1 MGSNPASH
9 SLPALMNRLS
19 KVVWF
24 EGMYLGPHHFQAQRQ
39 SFEDLVHFCS
49 SNLWFE
55 PFGLIAY
62 RLDAEAL
69 RNGAVAL
76 VHARGI
82 FPDGLVFHMP
92 DNDSLPPARK
102 IEESFPPTRESLR
115 VMLAIP
121 QHRDDGPNC
130 SLACSLAPQDSD
142 PDTRYIAEAYPLC
155 DENTGADPRSV
166 HLGRK
171 NVRYVFENESSEG
184 MSVLPI
190 ARVLRDGT
198 GQFIYDPSFIPPCLQ
213 ISASVRL
220 MMILQRLVEI
230 LDEKSATLAPS
241 RQGASKFQAG
251 FSSGEVAS
259 FWFVHTVNSSLTVL
273 RHLCKAERGHPE
285 QVYAEMSRLG
295 GALCTFG
302 MDSHPQT
309 LPAYDHLNLDK
320 SFHALDEHIRAHLEL
335 VVPTNCI
342 VIPLKPT
349 GRYTHEGEIMDQRC
363 LGRARWI
370 LAMQS
375 NVGEADLISRAPRQV
390 KICSAELLPELVKT
404 SLAGLGLTHLPVPP
418 SAIAPKVD
426 FQYFGISKTGSAWE
440 HIVQTR
446 KVGLY
451 IPGDFPNPELE
462 LLIVLES

>member
-1 MGSNPASH
+1 
-9 SLPALMNRLS
+9 
-19 KVVWF
+19 
-24 EGMYLGPHHFQAQRQ
+24 MYLGPHHFQVQRQ
-39 SFEDLVHFCS
+39 SFEDLVHFSS

-55 PFGLIAY
+55 PFGFTGY

-69 RNGAVAL
+69 RNGTVAL
-76 VHARGI
+76 LHARGI
-82 FPDGLVFHMP
+82 FPDGLVFQMP
-92 DNDSLPPARK
+92 DSDALPAPRR
-102 IEESFPPTRESLR
+102 IEESFPPTRESLG
-115 VMLAIP
+115 VMLAVP
-121 QHRDDGPNC
+121 PHRSDGPNC
-130 SLACSLAPQDSD
+130 TLESQD
-142 PDTRYIAEAYPLC
+142 PDANTRYSAEEYSLC

-166 HLGRK
+166 QLGRK
-171 NVRYVFENESSEG
+171 NIRYVFENENTEG
-184 MSVLPI
+184 LSVLPV
-190 ARVLRDGT
+190 ARIMRDGS
-198 GQFIYDPSFIPPCLQ
+198 GHFIYDPRFIPPCLQ
-213 ISASVRL
+213 ISASERL
-220 MMILQRLVEI
+220 MMILQRLIEI
-230 LDEKSATLAPS
+230 LDEKSATLSPS
-241 RQGASKFQAG
+241 RRGASKFQAG

-259 FWFVHTVNSSLTVL
+259 FWFVHTVNSSVTVL

-302 MDSHPQT
+302 MESHPQT

-320 SFHALDEHIRAHLEL
+320 CFHALDEHIRAHLEL

-342 VIPLKPT
+342 NVPLKST
-349 GRYTHEGEIMDQRC
+349 GRYTREGEITDQRC

-390 KICSAELLPELVKT
+390 KMCSAELLQELVKT
-404 SLAGLGLTHLPVPP
+404 SLPGLGLTHLPVPP

-426 FQYFGISKTGSAWE
+426 FQYFGISRTGSAWE

-451 IPGDFPNPELE
+451 VPGDFPNPELE

>member
-1 MGSNPASH
+1 MGSNPVPH
-9 SLPALMNRLS
+9 SSSALMKHLS

-24 EGMYLGPHHFQAQRQ
+24 EGMYLGPQHFQAQRQ
-39 SFEDLVHFCS
+39 SFEDLVHFSS

-55 PFGLIAY
+55 PFGLIGY
-62 RLDAEAL
+62 RLDHEAL
-69 RNGAVAL
+69 RNGTVAL

-82 FPDGLVFHMP
+82 FPDGLVFDMP
-92 DNDSLPPARK
+92 DSDALPPARK
-102 IEESFPPTRESLR
+102 IEESFPPTRESLM
-115 VMLAIP
+115 VMIAVP
-121 QHRDDGPNC
+121 PRRQDGPNC
-130 SLACSLAPQDSD
+130 TFAPQDSSAQ
-142 PDTRYIAEAYPLC
+142 TRYIAEAYPLC

-171 NVRYVFENESSEG
+171 NIRYVFENESSEG
-184 MSVLPI
+184 LSVLPI
-190 ARVLRDGT
+190 ARVMRDGT
-198 GQFIYDPSFIPPCLQ
+198 EHFIYDPSFIPPCLQ
-213 ISASVRL
+213 ISASDRL

-241 RQGASKFQAG
+241 RRGASKFMAG

-259 FWFVHTVNSSLTVL
+259 FWFVHTINSSLTVL

-320 SFHALDEHIRAHLEL
+320 CFQALDEHIRAHLEL

-342 VIPLKPT
+342 VIPLKST
-349 GRYTHEGEIMDQRC
+349 GRYTHEGEITDQRC

-370 LAMQS
+370 LALQS
-375 NVGEADLISRAPRQV
+375 NVGEMDLISRAPRQV
-390 KICSAELLPELVKT
+390 KMCSAELLPELVKT
-404 SLAGLGLTHLPVPP
+404 SLPGLGLTHLPIPP

-426 FQYFGISKTGSAWE
+426 FQYFGISRTGSVWE
-440 HIVQTR
+440 RIVQTR

-451 IPGDFPNPELE
+451 VPGDFPNPELE

>member
-1 MGSNPASH
+1 MKQ
-9 SLPALMNRLS
+9 LS

-39 SFEDLVHFCS
+39 SFEDLVHFS
-49 SNLWFE
+49 FSNLWFE
-55 PFGLIAY
+55 PFGFIGY

-69 RNGAVAL
+69 RNGTVAM

-82 FPDGLVFHMP
+82 FQDGLVFDMP
-92 DNDSLPPARK
+92 ENDSLPATRTV
-102 IEESFPPTRESLR
+102 EESFPPTRESLT

-121 QHRDDGPNC
+121 PHKQDEPNC
-130 SLACSLAPQDSD
+130 TFAPQESNAQ
-142 PDTRYIAEAYPLC
+142 TRYSAEQYSLC
-155 DENTGADPRSV
+155 DENTGTDSRSV

-171 NVRYVFENESSEG
+171 NIRYVFENESLEG
-184 MSVLPI
+184 LSFLPI
-190 ARVLRDGT
+190 ARIMRDGT
-198 GQFIYDPSFIPPCLQ
+198 GRFIYDASFIPPCIR
-213 ISASVRL
+213 ISASERL
-220 MMILQRLVEI
+220 MMILQRLIEI
-230 LDEKSATLAPS
+230 LDEKSTTLAPS
-241 RQGASKFQAG
+241 RRGASKFQAG
-251 FSSGEVAS
+251 FSSGEVAN
-259 FWFVHTVNSSLTVL
+259 FWFVHTINSSLTVL
-273 RHLCKAERGHPE
+273 RHLYNAERGHPE
-285 QVYAEMSRLG
+285 QVYAEMSRLA

-320 SFHALDEHIRAHLEL
+320 CFHALDEHIRAHLEL

-342 VIPLKPT
+342 VIPLKST
-349 GRYTHEGEIMDQRC
+349 GRYTHEGEIVDQRC

-370 LAMQS
+370 LAIQS

-390 KICSAELLPELVKT
+390 KICSAELLPEIIKT
-404 SLAGLGLTHLPVPP
+404 SLPGLGLTHLPVPP

-426 FQYFGISKTGSAWE
+426 FQYFGVSKTGSAWE

-451 IPGDFPNPELE
+451 VPGDFPNPELE

>member
-1 MGSNPASH
+1 MKQ
-9 SLPALMNRLS
+9 LS

-24 EGMYLGPHHFQAQRQ
+24 EGMYLGQQHFQAQRQ
-39 SFEDLVHFCS
+39 SFEDLVHFSS

-55 PFGLIAY
+55 PFGFIGY

-69 RNGAVAL
+69 RNGTVTL

-92 DNDSLPPARK
+92 DSDSLPPPRK
-102 IEESFPPTRESLR
+102 IEENFPPTRESLL
-115 VMLAIP
+115 VAIAVP
-121 QHRDDGPNC
+121 PHKQGGPNC
-130 SLACSLAPQDSD
+130 TFSAENADSQ
-142 PDTRYIAEAYPLC
+142 TRYIAEAYPLC

-171 NVRYVFENESSEG
+171 NIRYVFENENLEG
-184 MSVLPI
+184 LSLLPI
-190 ARVLRDGT
+190 ARVVRDGS
-198 GQFIYDPSFIPPCLQ
+198 GHFIYDPSFIPPCIQ
-213 ISASVRL
+213 IGASERL
-220 MMILQRLVEI
+220 MMILQRLIEI
-230 LDEKSATLAPS
+230 LDEKSANLALS
-241 RQGASKFQAG
+241 RRGASKFQAG
-251 FSSGEVAS
+251 FSSGEIAS

-273 RHLCKAERGHPE
+273 RHLCQAERGHPE

-320 SFHALDEHIRAHLEL
+320 CFHALDEHIRAHLEL
-335 VVPTNCI
+335 VFPPNRI
-342 VIPLKPT
+342 VIPLNPS
-349 GRYTHEGEIMDQRC
+349 GRYTHEGVISDQRC
-363 LGRARWI
+363 LGRSRWI
-370 LAMQS
+370 LAIQS
-375 NVGEADLISRAPRQV
+375 NVGEMDLISRAPRHV
-390 KICSAELLPELVKT
+390 KVCSAELLPELVKT
-404 SLAGLGLTHLPVPP
+404 ALPGLGLTHLPVPP

-426 FQYFGISKTGSAWE
+426 FQYFGVSKVGSVWE

-446 KVGLY
+446 KVGVY
-451 IPGDFPNPELE
+451 VPGEFPNPELE

>member
-1 MGSNPASH
+1 MGSNPAHH
-9 SLPALMNRLS
+9 SSSALMKHLS

-24 EGMYLGPHHFQAQRQ
+24 EGMYLGPHHFQVQRQ
-39 SFEDLVHFCS
+39 SFEDLVHFSC

-55 PFGLIAY
+55 PFGLIGY
-62 RLDAEAL
+62 QLDAEAL
-69 RNGAVAL
+69 RNGMVAL

-82 FPDGLVFHMP
+82 FPDGLVFQMK
-92 DNDSLPPARK
+92 DSDPLPEARR
-102 IEESFPPTRESLR
+102 IDASFPPTRESLK
-115 VMLAIP
+115 VMLAVP
-121 QHRDDGPNC
+121 AHKQDGPNC
-130 SLACSLAPQDSD
+130 TFALLGSD
-142 PDTRYIAEAYPLC
+142 TDTRYIAEEHPLC
-155 DENTGADPRSV
+155 DENTGTDPRSV

-184 MSVLPI
+184 LSVLPI
-190 ARVLRDGT
+190 ARIMRDGA
-198 GQFIYDPSFIPPCLQ
+198 GHFIYDPSFIPPCLQ
-213 ISASVRL
+213 IRASERL
-220 MMILQRLVEI
+220 MMILYRLIDI

-241 RQGASKFQAG
+241 RRGASRFQAG

-259 FWFVHTVNSSLTVL
+259 FWFVHTVNSNLTVL
-273 RHLCKAERGHPE
+273 RHLCKTERGHPE

-302 MDSHPQT
+302 MGSHPET

-320 SFHALDEHIRAHLEL
+320 CFHALDEHIRRHLEF

-342 VIPLKPT
+342 VIPLEPA
-349 GRYTHEGEIMDQRC
+349 GRYICEGEISDQRC
-363 LGRARWI
+363 LDRARWI

-404 SLAGLGLTHLPVPP
+404 ALPGLGLTHLPVPP

-426 FQYFGISKTGSAWE
+426 FQYFGISRTGSCWE

-446 KVGLY
+446 KVGVY
-451 IPGDFPNPELE
+451 VPGDFPNTKLE
-462 LLIVLES
+462 LLIILES